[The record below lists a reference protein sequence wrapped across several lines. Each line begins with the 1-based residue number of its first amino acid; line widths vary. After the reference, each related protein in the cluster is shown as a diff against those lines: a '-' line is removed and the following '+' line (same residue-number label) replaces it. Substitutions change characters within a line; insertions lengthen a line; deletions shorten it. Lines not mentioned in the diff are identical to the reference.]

1 MARITY
7 PVRVSG
13 LRCRS
18 VSARTAFTLVELL
31 VVVAIIGVLIG
42 LLLPAVQAARESAR
56 RTTCVNKLRQVG
68 QAMHNYADANKRLPQ
83 GCATIVTSGT
93 SLSERDPNSG
103 ATWVVFILP
112 FIEQESLATNYDHSV
127 WSRHPT
133 NNAITKTRL
142 VELDCPS
149 HPPVTSLFTQDATGV
164 ANPAGFVGFAKGN
177 YAANAGSH
185 QFDSFF
191 TATRRGPFSVRGVY
205 GAKWSEI
212 VDGTSKTI
220 LATEIVK
227 AQWNGQGDDRGA
239 WGWSTGPT
247 FSGYAYD
254 NLSPAGGGQYIL
266 TPNTLGT
273 RDSSPYS
280 NNDSTHEIFHFRSRS
295 DCCGGVGAR
304 SFHPAGCNFVFGD
317 GAVRT
322 LADTI
327 DPATYQRLLSMADGQ
342 VVGDY

>member
-1 MARITY
+1 MATTPHSIGGPTFRG
-7 PVRVSG
+7 RN
-13 LRCRS
+13 
-18 VSARTAFTLVELL
+18 AFTLVELL
-31 VVVAIIGVLIG
+31 VVIAIIGVLVG

-56 RTTCVNKLRQVG
+56 RTACVNKLRQIG

-83 GCATIVTSGT
+83 GCATIVAGGT
-93 SLSERDPNSG
+93 SLGERDPNSG

-112 FIEQESLATNYDHSV
+112 FIEQESLAANYDHSV

-142 VELDCPS
+142 AELDCPS
-149 HPPVTSLFTQDATGV
+149 HPPVTRLFSDAATGV
-164 ANPAGFVGFAKGN
+164 ANPTGFVGFAKGN
-177 YAANAGSH
+177 YAANVGSH

-191 TATRRGPFSVRGVY
+191 TATRKGPFSVRGVY

-212 VDGTSKTI
+212 TDGTSKTI
-220 LATEIVK
+220 LATEIAK
-227 AQWNGQGDDRGA
+227 AQINGHGDDRGA
-239 WGWSTGPT
+239 WGWATGPT

-254 NLSPAGGGQYIL
+254 NLSPAGAGQYIL

-273 RDSSPYS
+273 RDSAPYV
-280 NNDSTHEIFHFRSRS
+280 NNDSTNPVFHFRSRS

-304 SFHPAGCNFVFGD
+304 SFHPSGCNFVFGD

-327 DPATYQRLLSMADGQ
+327 DPTTYQRLLAIADGQ
-342 VVGDY
+342 VLGDY